1 MLIIVLFWS
10 QFQKVLT
17 VNMTIHQCN
26 LHRCK
31 AFEKYKDSFIIKN
44 VETADA

>member
-1 MLIIVLFWS
+1 MIIVLFWS

-17 VNMTIHQCN
+17 VNMNIHQYN

-31 AFEKYKDSFIIKN
+31 AFEKYK
-44 VETADA
+44 ETADA